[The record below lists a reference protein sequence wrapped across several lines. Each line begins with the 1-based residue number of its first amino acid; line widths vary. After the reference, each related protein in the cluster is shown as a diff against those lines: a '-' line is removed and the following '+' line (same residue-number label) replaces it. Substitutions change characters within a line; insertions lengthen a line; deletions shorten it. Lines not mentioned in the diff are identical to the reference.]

1 MENIYYT
8 ARRAAGLSQERWAE
22 LLGVSP
28 EAVSQY
34 ERDIILPSDRVVL
47 TMADLADLQVLGI
60 WHLRKK
66 SEIAARELPP
76 VERLPLPLAV
86 VQLLDAIRSFGEAH
100 GEDELLRIAAD
111 GRVDPEEE
119 PRFRAVVRDLDGIV
133 RAAMQID
140 YAEKG

>member
-1 MENIYYT
+1 MENIYFT

-86 VQLLDAIRSFGEAH
+86 VQLLDAIRSFSEAH